1 MRDAR
6 RDGAGALWH
15 PARVRSFTDVKV
27 FSVSTYGARLELS
40 DRINEWLAQNRD
52 IEIVDKEILQSSDA
66 SFHCYTLTLFFVRRS
81 RAPEVSAASAEP
93 GGEPSAEPAAE
104 TSAASGDADVA
115 ER

>member
-66 SFHCYTLTLFFVRRS
+66 SFHCYTLTLFFVRTKP
-81 RAPEVSAASAEP
+81 AGEGAAESAAASVDA
-93 GGEPSAEPAAE
+93 PASE
-104 TSAASGDADVA
+104 S
-115 ER
+115 